1 VSTTDTFRALADPT
15 RREILRLLRGR
26 AMTAGELAEHFALAK
41 STLSGHFNVLRH
53 AGLVVMERQSTRIV
67 YSLSLSALEEAMSVV
82 FELVK
87 APAKNKTTRRSR
99 MKNRSAILNAV

>member
-1 VSTTDTFRALADPT
+1 
-15 RREILRLLRGR
+15 
-26 AMTAGELAEHFALAK
+26 MTAGELAEHFTLAK

-53 AGLVVMERQSTRIV
+53 AGLIVMERQSTRIV

-87 APAKNKTTRRSR
+87 PKKAMKRSLT
-99 MKNRSAILNAV
+99 KKRSAIVNAV

>member
-1 VSTTDTFRALADPT
+1 VSTTDTFQALADPT

-26 AMTAGELAEHFALAK
+26 AMTAGELAERFTLAK

-53 AGLVVMERQSTRIV
+53 AGLIVMERQSTRIV
-67 YSLSLSALEEAMSVV
+67 YSLSLSALEEVLSVV

-87 APAKNKTTRRSR
+87 SPAKKATKRSLV
-99 MKNRSAILNAV
+99 KKRSAILNAV